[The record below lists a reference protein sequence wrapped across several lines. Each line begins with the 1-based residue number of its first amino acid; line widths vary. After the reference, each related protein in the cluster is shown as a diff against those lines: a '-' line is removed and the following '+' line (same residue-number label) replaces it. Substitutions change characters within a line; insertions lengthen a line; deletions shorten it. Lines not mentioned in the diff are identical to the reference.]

1 MGKFYYGSSGR
12 FAEFDDWVLAHVSLA
27 IVTKLRREE
36 KFTFVWSDS
45 GAQTSVWLHPAIELQ
60 FDFDTAERQTL
71 NRAWLEALKDSAN
84 SGELR
89 IVEEPKSG
97 EPLPATSARSRR

>member
-36 KFTFVWSDS
+36 KFTFVEDVKEPR
-45 GAQTSVWLHPAIELQ
+45 SVTLLIKGPNTYTTTQIH
-60 FDFDTAERQTL
+60 DTLRGGL
-71 NRAWLEALKDSAN
+71 RSVKNALDD
-84 SGELR
+84 G
-89 IVEEPKSG
+89 
-97 EPLPATSARSRR
+97 